1 MEKVN
6 GKKHKLNIVEDIA
19 KEWNKDM
26 DNYIFLAVIFTKV
39 ISFKIESK
47 VMARC
52 FGLMVVFT
60 KDNGKM
66 VLKMEKGRY
75 T

>member
-1 MEKVN
+1 
-6 GKKHKLNIVEDIA
+6 
-19 KEWNKDM
+19 M

>member
-1 MEKVN
+1 
-6 GKKHKLNIVEDIA
+6 
-19 KEWNKDM
+19 M

-75 T
+75 TSLEETLLVEYSKIAF